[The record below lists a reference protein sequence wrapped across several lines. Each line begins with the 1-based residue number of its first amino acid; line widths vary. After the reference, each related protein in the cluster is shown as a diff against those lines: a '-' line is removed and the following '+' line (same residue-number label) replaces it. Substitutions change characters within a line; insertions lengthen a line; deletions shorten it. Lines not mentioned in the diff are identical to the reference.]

1 MAGKWNAT
9 SWVMEF
15 DSRELACLISLVL
28 MLSCRRLSGYLF
40 HAMRRRFQKWGLL
53 AVIQQK
59 TAVLSTGGPSSSCK
73 MIILR
78 NKSHGVIIRV
88 CMGIFKTALRN
99 KKYSQILNK
108 NATLYFRSAS
118 LANWPLTMSKRTHFG
133 GLSISRFTACIR
145 KAQGCTRSI
154 RQN

>member
-1 MAGKWNAT
+1 M
-9 SWVMEF
+9 
-15 DSRELACLISLVL
+15 
-28 MLSCRRLSGYLF
+28 
-40 HAMRRRFQKWGLL
+40 
-53 AVIQQK
+53 IQQK

-99 KKYSQILNK
+99 KKYSQILIK

-118 LANWPLTMSKRTHFG
+118 LAN
-133 GLSISRFTACIR
+133 
-145 KAQGCTRSI
+145 
-154 RQN
+154 